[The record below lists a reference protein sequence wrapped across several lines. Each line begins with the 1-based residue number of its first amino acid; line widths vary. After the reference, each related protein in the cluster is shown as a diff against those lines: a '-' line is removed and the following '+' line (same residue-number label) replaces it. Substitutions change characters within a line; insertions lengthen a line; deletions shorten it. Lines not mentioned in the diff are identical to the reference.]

1 MAASL
6 PAQAGGGEM
15 RAALN
20 WPATCS
26 PSLREVGADRLTA
39 RLARDT
45 RSAMRAV
52 LIGEQEQVDTKPP
65 KRQPMFAHEDRG
77 ALDEDSPFLLLAA
90 AVVQQAHVDQTH
102 RCSANWTKY
111 NQSQR
116 AAISARLFLTALR
129 TSARAWGV
137 VWLDLFQY
145 AAVRGSLTPRQRWGY

>member
-1 MAASL
+1 ML
-6 PAQAGGGEM
+6 
-15 RAALN
+15 AALN

-39 RLARDT
+39 RPARDT

-90 AVVQQAHVDQTH
+90 AVVQQARVDQTH
-102 RCSANWTKY
+102 RCPANWTI
-111 NQSQR
+111 QSVSAGR
-116 AAISARLFLTALR
+116 DLGATLSHGASHERPGVGWGVARL
-129 TSARAWGV
+129 V
-137 VWLDLFQY
+137 
-145 AAVRGSLTPRQRWGY
+145 AVRRREGQPDPAPALGLLRRSRP